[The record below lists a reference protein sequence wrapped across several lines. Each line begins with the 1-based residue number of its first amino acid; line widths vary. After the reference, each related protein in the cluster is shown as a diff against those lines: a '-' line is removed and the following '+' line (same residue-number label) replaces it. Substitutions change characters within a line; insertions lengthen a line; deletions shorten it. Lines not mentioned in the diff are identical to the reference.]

1 MFILSHR
8 NIILTSRDGD
18 ASLLVKA
25 GSLVEVPEQF
35 CDTPYFNAL
44 VKDGKIAI
52 PAGKKDKEVIAAD
65 EESGEKLEKTVKR
78 TRAKKD

>member
-1 MFILSHR
+1 MKWDHIIKNGTIVTGSETYKA
-8 NIILTSRDGD
+8 NI
-18 ASLLVKA
+18 
-25 GSLVEVPEQF
+25 
-35 CDTPYFNAL
+35 Y

-78 TRAKKD
+78 TRAKND